1 MYTLGYD
8 IGTRFVKLCLASD
21 GILQDYEITSPGR
34 DIGSSIRDAR
44 KKLLTRAGLHSYNIK
59 NSAVTGFG
67 CGFVETIK
75 SKTDLQKCLAKA
87 VYSVDSSA
95 RTVIDTGGLFINVVC
110 LGNGGRITDSAENEK
125 CAAGSG
131 RFLETISKALE
142 IPFNMISECVLSA
155 ENPLQITSNCS
166 VFAESEVISR
176 VNQGERAADI
186 LNGLLHSQVSKIET
200 MLRILNGSGPV
211 AMTGGVAGIKAFRD
225 IFHEKT
231 GMNGIELPFD
241 PGITAAYGAA
251 LIAAEN
257 VPQHRSRY

>member
-8 IGTRFVKLCLASD
+8 IGTRFVKLCLVND
-21 GILQDYEITSPGR
+21 GLLQDYEITSPGR
-34 DIGSSIRDAR
+34 DIGSSIRDAQ
-44 KKLLTRAGLHSYNIK
+44 KKLLTRSGLHSYNIK

-67 CGFVETIK
+67 SGFVERGKIK
-75 SKTDLQKCLAKA
+75 ADLQKCLAKA

-110 LGNGGRITDSAENEK
+110 IGNDGVITDSTENEK

-131 RFLETISKALE
+131 RFLETISKAIE
-142 IPFNMISECVLSA
+142 IPFDMISETVLSA
-155 ENPLQITSNCS
+155 ENRLQITSNCS

-186 LNGLLHSQVSKIET
+186 INGLLHSLVSKIEI
-200 MLRILNGSGPV
+200 MLGILNGDGPV
-211 AMTGGVAGIKAFRD
+211 AMTGGVAGIKAFRN
-225 IFHEKT
+225 IFCEKT
-231 GMNGIELPFD
+231 GMNTVELPFE
-241 PGITAAYGAA
+241 PRITAAYGAA

-257 VPQHRSRY
+257 IRSRSR